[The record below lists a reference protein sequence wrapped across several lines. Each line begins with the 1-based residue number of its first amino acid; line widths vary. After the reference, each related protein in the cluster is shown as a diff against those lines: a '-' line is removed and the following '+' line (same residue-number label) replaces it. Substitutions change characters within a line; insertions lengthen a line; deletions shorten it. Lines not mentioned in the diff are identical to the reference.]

1 MTVDRREEEQD
12 PSQQSTDATAVWPFL
27 RFDSPPRKIYHFFQ
41 QFRNGVENPSNYNNF
56 LKGVKWSPDGTCFLT
71 SCDDNTVQLFHLWD
85 SWFFHLLQIHI
96 LVSTI
101 SINLWLCSC

>member
-71 SCDDNTVQLFHLWD
+71 SCDDNTVQLFHL
-85 SWFFHLLQIHI
+85 
-96 LVSTI
+96 
-101 SINLWLCSC
+101 